1 MKKTYFAALAATV
14 VTLASGAAQAQ
25 SAGEWL
31 LKGGVNQI
39 TPQVKSGDLSAPSL
53 PGTQIDIKAATSV
66 IATIAYMYTDHM
78 SVEFY
83 AGLPYKHDVVG
94 AGEIAGVG
102 KIGSVK
108 QVSPTVFAQYRF
120 NDASSQF
127 RPYIGLGLTYAYFYG
142 EEGSAALTAL
152 TNPGG
157 SPTRMSAD
165 SAWGLSPQLGLTV
178 DLGNRWFL
186 DAAVLKTFLK
196 NTNHLST
203 GQSIKT
209 TLDPISTALSIG
221 YRF

>member
-1 MKKTYFAALAATV
+1 MKKMHFAALVATLA
-14 VTLASGAAQAQ
+14 TLASASVQAQ

-31 LKGGVNQI
+31 IKGGVNKI
-39 TPQVKSGDLSAPSL
+39 TPHVKSGDLSAPSL
-53 PGTQIDIKAATSV
+53 PGTKIDIKPATSV
-66 IATIAYMYTDHM
+66 IATVTYMYTDNF

-83 AGLPYKHDVVG
+83 AGLPYEHDVVG
-94 AGEIAGVG
+94 AGAIEGVG

-120 NDASSQF
+120 NQASSQF
-127 RPYIGLGLTYAYFYG
+127 RPYVGLGLTYAYFYG
-142 EEGSAALTAL
+142 EKGSAVLTAL

-157 SPTRMSAD
+157 SPTRMSAEA
-165 SAWGLSPQLGLTV
+165 AWGLSPQLGLTV
-178 DLGNRWFL
+178 DLGDRWFL

-196 NTNHLST
+196 NSNKLST

>member
-1 MKKTYFAALAATV
+1 MKKMQFAALAATL

-25 SAGEWL
+25 SAGQWL
-31 LKGGVNQI
+31 VKGGVNQI
-39 TPQVKSGDLSAPSL
+39 TPHVKSGDLSAPSL
-53 PGTQIDIKAATSV
+53 PGTQIDIKPATSV
-66 IATIAYMYTDHM
+66 IATVTYMYTDNF

-83 AGLPYKHDVVG
+83 AGLPYEHDVVG
-94 AGEIAGVG
+94 AGAIEGVG

-120 NDASSQF
+120 NQASSQF
-127 RPYIGLGLTYAYFYG
+127 RPYVGLGLTYAYFYG
-142 EEGSAALTAL
+142 EKGSAVLTAL

-157 SPTRMSAD
+157 SPTRMSAEA
-165 SAWGLSPQLGLTV
+165 AWGLSPQLGLTV
-178 DLGNRWFL
+178 DLGDRWFL

-196 NTNHLST
+196 NSNKLST